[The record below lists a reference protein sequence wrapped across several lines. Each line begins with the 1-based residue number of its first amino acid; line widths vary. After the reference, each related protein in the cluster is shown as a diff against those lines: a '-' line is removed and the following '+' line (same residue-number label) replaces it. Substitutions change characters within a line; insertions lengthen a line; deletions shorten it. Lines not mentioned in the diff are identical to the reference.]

1 MKTPFKLE
9 KPVGSSA
16 KPTGKGSSPVT
27 RVGPRR
33 PETGTTHTP
42 PPGRQPAHAAPSPLP
57 APRHTAKR
65 PRGAPRSAPPSHPVR
80 PPFRGAPPHPSAAAR
95 RTAVLR
101 AASRPDLPS
110 GEGGREGREHGRK
123 RRGRGEG
130 RHGSPGPA
138 QPRDAQRAVPRQRAL
153 TYGPPGGWHELS
165 APLRIRKIEQN
176 KILFLQNKAPRIPST
191 CSARGAVSPRCGSAK
206 ARPVAATSGSRRLY
220 LTRRSHRRRHHI
232 AKNTSSSF
240 FPSLSLFRGVRA
252 AG

>member
-16 KPTGKGSSPVT
+16 KLTGKGSSPVT

-65 PRGAPRSAPPSHPVR
+65 PQGAPRSAPPSHPVR

-110 GEGGREGREHGRK
+110 GEGGREGSTAGS
-123 RRGRGEG
+123 GEG
-130 RHGSPGPA
+130 GEKGGTARPARPSPG
-138 QPRDAQRAVPRQRAL
+138 
-153 TYGPPGGWHELS
+153 T
-165 APLRIRKIEQN
+165 
-176 KILFLQNKAPRIPST
+176 PS
-191 CSARGAVSPRCGSAK
+191 GRCLGSEPSRT
-206 ARPVAATSGSRRLY
+206 ARP
-220 LTRRSHRRRHHI
+220 
-232 AKNTSSSF
+232 
-240 FPSLSLFRGVRA
+240 A
-252 AG
+252 AGTSCRRPFGFEK